1 MDAVKSVLAGLAGLL
16 YVLLFPVV
24 MVGAVAFLA
33 IRGLL
38 DLAREIARRAGAGH
52 HLHPGGTAHCDR

>member
-1 MDAVKSVLAGLAGLL
+1 MDAVKGVLAGLAGLL

-24 MVGAVAFLA
+24 MVGAAAFLA

-38 DLAREIARRAGAGH
+38 DLAREVARRAGRAH
-52 HLHPGGTAHCDR
+52 HLGPGEPARCDR